1 MRAIIILLAVLL
13 AGCVT
18 SPSPDS
24 SQCLRVSHRDEPVPG
39 KLKLAAE
46 SDNAALGI
54 ARIQKLLAL
63 LGYDPGIADGIIGRA
78 TKSAMKQA
86 AADLHLTVPDE
97 ADLTSF
103 ARALETER
111 TKRVRVAQ
119 EQLAV
124 RGYDP
129 GSADGH
135 LGPRTRKALAQ
146 FRADNGLPDSPTIPS
161 DWTSQPVKH
170 APVAEVRAEPAIQP
184 PANDGLPSPTPESGQ
199 ELLSTGQSILVRLPG
214 QKEGSVLTV
223 SDDGTVEVPNL
234 GPVQAAGKRPS
245 DVEKAIAVGFLD
257 RYIATLAGAVRVSSV
272 PP

>member
-1 MRAIIILLAVLL
+1 LA
-13 AGCVT
+13 
-18 SPSPDS
+18 
-24 SQCLRVSHRDEPVPG
+24 PG

-46 SDNAALGI
+46 FDNSTLRI
-54 ARIQKLLAL
+54 ARIQELLAL
-63 LGYDPGIADGIIGRA
+63 LGYAPGAADGIIGSA
-78 TKSAMKQA
+78 TRSAMKKA
-86 AADLHLTVPDE
+86 AADLRLTVPDE
-97 ADLTSF
+97 TDLISF

-119 EQLAV
+119 EQLAI
-124 RGYDP
+124 RGYHP

-161 DWTSQPVKH
+161 NWTVQPVKH
-170 APVAEVRAEPAIQP
+170 VLIAEVRSESAIRP
-184 PANDGLPSPTPESGQ
+184 PAKDALPFPSPDSEQ
-199 ELLSTGQSILVRLPG
+199 EMLSTGQRILVLLPG
-214 QKEGSVLTV
+214 QREESVLMV
-223 SDDGTVEVPNL
+223 SDDGTVEVPDL

-257 RYIATLAGAVRVSSV
+257 RYVATLARAVRVSSA

>member
-1 MRAIIILLAVLL
+1 MRAIIILLTVLL

-18 SPSPDS
+18 SISPDS
-24 SQCLRVSHRDEPVPG
+24 SQCLRVSDRDEPVPG
-39 KLKLAAE
+39 KLMAAE

-54 ARIQKLLAL
+54 ARIQGLLAL
-63 LGYDPGIADGIIGRA
+63 LGYDPGIADGIIGPA

-161 DWTSQPVKH
+161 EPV
-170 APVAEVRAEPAIQP
+170 
-184 PANDGLPSPTPESGQ
+184 
-199 ELLSTGQSILVRLPG
+199 
-214 QKEGSVLTV
+214 
-223 SDDGTVEVPNL
+223 
-234 GPVQAAGKRPS
+234 
-245 DVEKAIAVGFLD
+245 
-257 RYIATLAGAVRVSSV
+257 
-272 PP
+272 

>member
-1 MRAIIILLAVLL
+1 MRVTIILLAVLL

-18 SPSPDS
+18 STNSDT
-24 SQCLRVSHRDEPVPG
+24 SQRLRASHRDELAPG

-46 SDNAALGI
+46 FNNSMLRI
-54 ARIQKLLAL
+54 ARIQELLAL
-63 LGYDPGIADGIIGRA
+63 LGYAPGAADGIIGSAAR
-78 TKSAMKQA
+78 SAMKKA
-86 AADLHLTVPDE
+86 AADLRLTVPDE

-111 TKRVRVAQ
+111 TKRVRVVQ

-146 FRADNGLPDSPTIPS
+146 FRADNGLPDSPTIPLI
-161 DWTSQPVKH
+161 WTSQPVKH
-170 APVAEVRAEPAIQP
+170 APVAEVRAEPVIQP
-184 PANDGLPSPTPESGQ
+184 PANDALPSPPPDSDQ
-199 ELLSTGQSILVRLPG
+199 ELLSTGQRILVLLPG
-214 QKEGSVLTV
+214 QREEIVLII

-234 GPVQAAGKRPS
+234 GPVQAAGKLPS
-245 DVEKAIAVGFLD
+245 DVEKAIAVEFLD